1 MTGLVLIAAAYLLG
15 SIPSAFLLA
24 RYLRGIDIRDYGSGN
39 VGASNV
45 MEHVGLRTG
54 IALGVFDTLFK
65 GTMPVV
71 AANLMGQSPAV
82 QGAVAIAAIAGHNW
96 SAYLKMTGGRGIAI
110 GIGVLLGMGL
120 WIELAVGLLL
130 IGLMGRVVMKDTGI
144 WSLVSFL
151 ALPVASVVADAA
163 GVADRP
169 PEVVYMLGGMALLLV
184 VKRLTGNW
192 ERPSTDR
199 YGPARVLLHR
209 FLWDRD
215 VPRQESWTG
224 RMPQDG
230 PTDEGTAGDAAA
242 SSTTGGRR

>member
-1 MTGLVLIAAAYLLG
+1 MTGLALVAAAYLIG

-39 VGASNV
+39 VGASNI
-45 MEHVGLRTG
+45 MQHVGLRTG

-71 AANLMGQSPAV
+71 AANLMGQDTTV
-82 QGAVAIAAIAGHNW
+82 QAAVAVASIAGHNW
-96 SAYLKMTGGRGIAI
+96 SAYLRFTGGRGISI

-120 WIELAVGLLL
+120 WVELGVGLLL

-151 ALPVASVVADAA
+151 VLPLTAILI
-163 GVADRP
+163 GQP
-169 PEVVYMLGGMALLLV
+169 PEVVYMLGAMAVMLV
-184 VKRLTGNW
+184 IKRLVGNW
-192 ERPSTDR
+192 EWPSTDR

-215 VPRQESWTG
+215 VPKQEAWTD
-224 RMPQDG
+224 RMPDPG
-230 PTDEGTAGDAAA
+230 SDPAGEGIAGDAA
-242 SSTTGGRR
+242 SPSTTGDRR

>member
-1 MTGLVLIAAAYLLG
+1 MTGLALVAAAYLLG

-45 MEHVGLRTG
+45 MQHVGLRTG
-54 IALGVFDTLFK
+54 IALGFFDTLFK

-71 AANLMGQSPAV
+71 AANLLGQSLLVQAAV
-82 QGAVAIAAIAGHNW
+82 GIAAIAGHNW
-96 SAYLKMTGGRGIAI
+96 SAYLKMTGGRGVSI

-120 WIELAVGLLL
+120 WIELAVGLFL
-130 IGLMGRVVMKDTGI
+130 IGLMGRVVMKDTGL

-151 ALPVASVVADAA
+151 ALPVTAILA
-163 GVADRP
+163 GKP
-169 PEVVYMLGGMALLLV
+169 PEVVYMLGGMALMLV

-192 ERPSTDR
+192 EWPATDR

-224 RMPQDG
+224 RMPEPGQTDDG
-230 PTDEGTAGDAAA
+230 IAGDAAGPLG
-242 SSTTGGRR
+242 TGDRR

>member
-1 MTGLVLIAAAYLLG
+1 MTALALVAASYLVG

-45 MEHVGLRTG
+45 MQHIGLRTG
-54 IALGVFDTLFK
+54 IALGVFDTVLK
-65 GTMPVV
+65 GTMPVA
-71 AANLMGQSPAV
+71 AANLMGQSTAV
-82 QGAVAIAAIAGHNW
+82 QAAVAVAAIAGHNW
-96 SAYLKMTGGRGIAI
+96 SAYLKLTGGRGISI

-120 WIELAVGLLL
+120 WVELGVGLLL

-151 ALPVASVVADAA
+151 ALPVTAILI
-163 GVADRP
+163 GRP
-169 PEVVYMLGGMALLLV
+169 PEVAYMLGAMAVMLV
-184 VKRLTGNW
+184 IKRLAGNW
-192 ERPSTDR
+192 EWPSTDR

-215 VPRQESWTG
+215 VPKQEAWTD
-224 RMPQDG
+224 RMPDADG
-230 PTDEGTAGDAAA
+230 EPSDEGIAGDGGAA
-242 SSTTGGRR
+242 STTGDRR

>member
-1 MTGLVLIAAAYLLG
+1 MTGIVLVAAAYLLG

-24 RYLRGIDIRDYGSGN
+24 RYLRGIDIREYGSGN

-45 MEHVGLRTG
+45 MAHLGLRTG

-71 AANLMGQSPAV
+71 VANLLGQSLLV
-82 QGAVAIAAIAGHNW
+82 QAAVAIASIAGHNW
-96 SAYLKMTGGRGIAI
+96 SAYLKLTGGRGISI

-120 WIELAVGLLL
+120 WVELAAGLFL

-151 ALPVASVVADAA
+151 ALPVSAILL
-163 GVADRP
+163 GRP
-169 PEVVYMLGGMALLLV
+169 PEVVYMLGGMALMLV
-184 VKRLTGNW
+184 LKRLVGNW
-192 ERPSTDR
+192 EWPSTGR

-215 VPRQESWTG
+215 VPKQEAWTG
-224 RMPQDG
+224 RMPD
-230 PTDEGTAGDAAA
+230 PERERADEDIAGDAVTP
-242 SSTTGGRR
+242 SKTGGRR

>member
-1 MTGLVLIAAAYLLG
+1 MTGPVLIAAAYLIG
-15 SIPSAFLLA
+15 SIPSAFLVA

-96 SAYLKMTGGRGIAI
+96 SVYLKMTGGRGIAI

-120 WIELAVGLLL
+120 WVELAVGLLL
-130 IGLMGRVVMKDTGI
+130 IGLMGRVVMKDTGV

-151 ALPVASVVADAA
+151 ALPVAAIAL
-163 GVADRP
+163 DRP
-169 PEVVYMLGGMALLLV
+169 SEVVYMLGGMAVLLV

-224 RMPQDG
+224 RMPEPEQA
-230 PTDEGTAGDAAA
+230 DEGTAGDAAA
-242 SSTTGGRR
+242 PSTTGGRR

>member
-1 MTGLVLIAAAYLLG
+1 MTGVVLVAAAYLLG

-24 RYLRGIDIRDYGSGN
+24 RYLRGIDIREYGSGN

-45 MEHVGLRTG
+45 MAHLGLRTG

-65 GTMPVV
+65 GTMPVL
-71 AANLMGQSPAV
+71 AAHLLGQSLLV
-82 QGAVAIAAIAGHNW
+82 QAAVAIASIAGHNW
-96 SAYLKMTGGRGIAI
+96 SAYLKLTGGRGISI

-120 WIELAVGLLL
+120 WVELGIGLFL

-151 ALPVASVVADAA
+151 ALPVSAILL
-163 GVADRP
+163 GRP
-169 PEVVYMLGGMALLLV
+169 PEVVYMLGGMALMLV
-184 VKRLTGNW
+184 LKRLVGNW
-192 ERPSTDR
+192 EWPSTGR

-215 VPRQESWTG
+215 VPKQEAWTG
-224 RMPQDG
+224 RMPEPG
-230 PTDEGTAGDAAA
+230 SEEADEGTAGDAAA
-242 SSTTGGRR
+242 PFKTGGRR

>member
-1 MTGLVLIAAAYLLG
+1 MTGVVLVAAAYLLG

-24 RYLRGIDIRDYGSGN
+24 RYLRGIDIREYGSGN

-45 MEHVGLRTG
+45 MAHLGLRTG

-71 AANLMGQSPAV
+71 VANLLGQSLLV
-82 QGAVAIAAIAGHNW
+82 QAAVAIASIAGHNW
-96 SAYLKMTGGRGIAI
+96 SAYLKFTGGRGISI

-120 WIELAVGLLL
+120 WVELGIGLFL

-151 ALPVASVVADAA
+151 ALPVSAILL
-163 GVADRP
+163 GRP
-169 PEVVYMLGGMALLLV
+169 PEVVYMLGGMALMLV
-184 VKRLTGNW
+184 IKRLVGNW
-192 ERPSTDR
+192 EWPSTGR

-215 VPRQESWTG
+215 VPKQEAWTG
-224 RMPQDG
+224 RMPE
-230 PTDEGTAGDAAA
+230 P
-242 SSTTGGRR
+242 

>member
-1 MTGLVLIAAAYLLG
+1 MTGIVLVAAAYLLG

-24 RYLRGIDIRDYGSGN
+24 RYLRGIDIREYGSGN

-45 MEHVGLRTG
+45 MAHLGLRTG

-71 AANLMGQSPAV
+71 VANLLGQSLLV
-82 QGAVAIAAIAGHNW
+82 QAAVAIASIAGHNW
-96 SAYLKMTGGRGIAI
+96 SAYLKFTGGRGISI

-120 WIELAVGLLL
+120 WVELAAGLLL
-130 IGLMGRVVMKDTGI
+130 IGFMGRVVMKDTGI

-151 ALPVASVVADAA
+151 ALPVSAILL
-163 GVADRP
+163 GRP
-169 PEVVYMLGGMALLLV
+169 PEVVYMLGGMALMLV
-184 VKRLTGNW
+184 IKRLVGNW
-192 ERPSTDR
+192 EWPSTGR

-215 VPRQESWTG
+215 VPRQEAWTG
-224 RMPQDG
+224 RMPD
-230 PTDEGTAGDAAA
+230 PERERADEDIAGDAA
-242 SSTTGGRR
+242 SPFKTGGRR

>member
-1 MTGLVLIAAAYLLG
+1 MTGIVLVAAAYLLG

-24 RYLRGIDIRDYGSGN
+24 RYLRGIDIREYGSGN

-45 MEHVGLRTG
+45 MAHLGLRTG

-71 AANLMGQSPAV
+71 VANLLGQSLLV
-82 QGAVAIAAIAGHNW
+82 QAAVAIASIAGHNW
-96 SAYLKMTGGRGIAI
+96 SAYLKFTGGRGISI

-120 WIELAVGLLL
+120 WVELAAGLLL

-151 ALPVASVVADAA
+151 ALPFTAILV
-163 GVADRP
+163 GRP
-169 PEVVYMLGGMALLLV
+169 PEVVYMLGGMALMLV
-184 VKRLTGNW
+184 IKRLVGNW
-192 ERPSTDR
+192 EWPSTGR

-215 VPRQESWTG
+215 VPKQEAWTG
-224 RMPQDG
+224 RMPD
-230 PTDEGTAGDAAA
+230 PERERADEDIAGDAVTP
-242 SSTTGGRR
+242 SKTGGRR

>member
-1 MTGLVLIAAAYLLG
+1 MTGVVLVAAAYLLG

-24 RYLRGIDIRDYGSGN
+24 RYLRGIDIREYGSGN

-45 MEHVGLRTG
+45 MAHLGLRTG

-71 AANLMGQSPAV
+71 VANLLGQSLLV
-82 QGAVAIAAIAGHNW
+82 QAAVAIASIAGHNW
-96 SAYLKMTGGRGIAI
+96 SAYLKFTGGRGISI

-120 WIELAVGLLL
+120 WVELGIGLFL

-151 ALPVASVVADAA
+151 ALPVSAILL
-163 GVADRP
+163 GRP
-169 PEVVYMLGGMALLLV
+169 PEVVYMLGGMALMLV
-184 VKRLTGNW
+184 LKRLVGNW
-192 ERPSTDR
+192 EWPSTGR

-215 VPRQESWTG
+215 VPKQEAWTG
-224 RMPQDG
+224 RMPD
-230 PTDEGTAGDAAA
+230 PERERADEDIAGDAVTP
-242 SSTTGGRR
+242 SKTGGRR

>member
-1 MTGLVLIAAAYLLG
+1 MTGVVLVAAAYLLG

-24 RYLRGIDIRDYGSGN
+24 RYLRGIDIREYGSGN

-45 MEHVGLRTG
+45 MAHLGLRTG

-71 AANLMGQSPAV
+71 VANLLGQSLLV
-82 QGAVAIAAIAGHNW
+82 QAAVAIASIAGHNW
-96 SAYLKMTGGRGIAI
+96 SAYLKLTGGRGISI

-120 WIELAVGLLL
+120 WVELGIGLFL

-151 ALPVASVVADAA
+151 ALPVSAILV
-163 GVADRP
+163 GRP
-169 PEVVYMLGGMALLLV
+169 PEVVYMLGGMALMLV
-184 VKRLTGNW
+184 LKRLVGNW
-192 ERPSTDR
+192 EWPSTGR

-215 VPRQESWTG
+215 VPKQEAWTG
-224 RMPQDG
+224 RMPEPERANED
-230 PTDEGTAGDAAA
+230 TEGDAA
-242 SSTTGGRR
+242 SPSTTGGRR

>member
-1 MTGLVLIAAAYLLG
+1 MTGVVLVAGAYLLG

-24 RYLRGIDIRDYGSGN
+24 RYLRGIDIREYGSGN

-45 MEHVGLRTG
+45 MAHLGLRTG

-71 AANLMGQSPAV
+71 VANLLGQSLLV
-82 QGAVAIAAIAGHNW
+82 QAAVAIASIAGHNW
-96 SAYLKMTGGRGIAI
+96 SAYLKLTGGRGISI

-120 WIELAVGLLL
+120 WVELAAGLFL

-151 ALPVASVVADAA
+151 ALPFTAILV
-163 GVADRP
+163 GRP
-169 PEVVYMLGGMALLLV
+169 PEVVYMLGGMALMLV
-184 VKRLTGNW
+184 LKRLVGNW
-192 ERPSTDR
+192 EWPSTGR

-215 VPRQESWTG
+215 VPKQEAWTG
-224 RMPQDG
+224 RMPD
-230 PTDEGTAGDAAA
+230 PERERADEDIAGDAVTP
-242 SSTTGGRR
+242 SKTGGRR

>member
-1 MTGLVLIAAAYLLG
+1 MTGIVLVAAAYLLG

-24 RYLRGIDIRDYGSGN
+24 RYLRGIDIREYGSGN

-45 MEHVGLRTG
+45 MAHLGLRTG

-71 AANLMGQSPAV
+71 VANLLGQSLLV
-82 QGAVAIAAIAGHNW
+82 QAAVAIASIAGHNW
-96 SAYLKMTGGRGIAI
+96 SAYLKFTGGRGISI

-120 WIELAVGLLL
+120 WVELGIGLFL

-151 ALPVASVVADAA
+151 ALPVSAILL
-163 GVADRP
+163 GRP
-169 PEVVYMLGGMALLLV
+169 PEVVYMLGGMALMLV
-184 VKRLTGNW
+184 LKRLVGNW
-192 ERPSTDR
+192 EWPSTGR

-215 VPRQESWTG
+215 VPKQEAWTG
-224 RMPQDG
+224 RMPD
-230 PTDEGTAGDAAA
+230 PERERADEDIAGDAVTP
-242 SSTTGGRR
+242 SKTGGRR

>member
-1 MTGLVLIAAAYLLG
+1 MTAVVLVAAAYLLG

-71 AANLMGQSPAV
+71 AANLLGQSLAV
-82 QGAVAIAAIAGHNW
+82 QAAVGIASVAGHNW
-96 SAYLKMTGGRGIAI
+96 SAYLKLTGGRGISI
-110 GIGVLLGMGL
+110 CIGVLLGMGL

-144 WSLVSFL
+144 WSLVSFA
-151 ALPVASVVADAA
+151 ALPVAAILVGRD
-163 GVADRP
+163 
-169 PEVVYMLGGMALLLV
+169 PEVAYMLGGMALMLV
-184 VKRLTGNW
+184 LKRLTANW
-192 ERPSTDR
+192 ERPSTVR
-199 YGPARVLLHR
+199 YGPVRVLLHR

-215 VPRQESWTG
+215 VPRQEAWTG
-224 RMPQDG
+224 RMPQD
-230 PTDEGTAGDAAA
+230 E
-242 SSTTGGRR
+242 R

>member
-1 MTGLVLIAAAYLLG
+1 MTGIVLVAAAYLLG

-45 MEHVGLRTG
+45 MAHLGLRTG

-71 AANLMGQSPAV
+71 VANLLGQSLLV
-82 QGAVAIAAIAGHNW
+82 QAAVAIASIAGHNW
-96 SAYLKMTGGRGIAI
+96 SAYLKFTGGRGISI

-120 WIELAVGLLL
+120 WVELAAGLLL

-151 ALPVASVVADAA
+151 ALPFTAILV
-163 GVADRP
+163 GRP
-169 PEVVYMLGGMALLLV
+169 PEVVYMLGGMALMLV
-184 VKRLTGNW
+184 IKRLVGNW
-192 ERPSTDR
+192 EWPSTGR

-215 VPRQESWTG
+215 VPKQEAWTG
-224 RMPQDG
+224 RMPD
-230 PTDEGTAGDAAA
+230 PERERADEDIAGDAVTP
-242 SSTTGGRR
+242 SKTGGRR

>member
-1 MTGLVLIAAAYLLG
+1 MIAILLIAAAYLIG

-71 AANLMGQSPAV
+71 AANLLGQSLAV
-82 QGAVAIAAIAGHNW
+82 QAAVGIAAVAGHNW
-96 SAYLKMTGGRGIAI
+96 SAYLKLTGGRGISICI
-110 GIGVLLGMGL
+110 GALLGMGL
-120 WIELAVGLLL
+120 WIELGVGLLL

-144 WSLVSFL
+144 WSLVSFI
-151 ALPVASVVADAA
+151 ALPVAAILVGRD
-163 GVADRP
+163 
-169 PEVVYMLGGMALLLV
+169 PEVAYMLGGMALMLV
-184 VKRLTGNW
+184 LKRLTANW
-192 ERPSTDR
+192 ERPSTVR
-199 YGPARVLLHR
+199 YGLARVLLHR

-215 VPRQESWTG
+215 VPRQEAWTG

-230 PTDEGTAGDAAA
+230 
-242 SSTTGGRR
+242 R

>member
-1 MTGLVLIAAAYLLG
+1 MTGAVLVAAAYLLG

-45 MEHVGLRTG
+45 MAHLGLRTG

-71 AANLMGQSPAV
+71 VANLLGQSLLV
-82 QGAVAIAAIAGHNW
+82 QAAVAIASIAGHNW
-96 SAYLKMTGGRGIAI
+96 SAYLKFTGGRGISI

-120 WIELAVGLLL
+120 WVELAAGLFL

-151 ALPVASVVADAA
+151 ALPFTAILV
-163 GVADRP
+163 GRP
-169 PEVVYMLGGMALLLV
+169 PEVVYMLGGMALMLV
-184 VKRLTGNW
+184 IKRLVGNW
-192 ERPSTDR
+192 EWPSTGR

-215 VPRQESWTG
+215 VPKQEAWTG
-224 RMPQDG
+224 RMPD
-230 PTDEGTAGDAAA
+230 PERERADEDIAGDAVTP
-242 SSTTGGRR
+242 SKTGGRR

>member
-1 MTGLVLIAAAYLLG
+1 MTGIVLVAAAYLLG

-24 RYLRGIDIRDYGSGN
+24 RYLRGIDIREYGSGN

-45 MEHVGLRTG
+45 MAHLGLRTG

-71 AANLMGQSPAV
+71 VANLLGQSLLV
-82 QGAVAIAAIAGHNW
+82 QAAVAIASIAGHNW
-96 SAYLKMTGGRGIAI
+96 SAYLKFTGGRGISI

-120 WIELAVGLLL
+120 WVELGIGLFL

-151 ALPVASVVADAA
+151 ALPFTAILV
-163 GVADRP
+163 GRP
-169 PEVVYMLGGMALLLV
+169 PEVVYMLGGMALMLV
-184 VKRLTGNW
+184 LKRLVGNW
-192 ERPSTDR
+192 EWPSTGR

-215 VPRQESWTG
+215 VPKQEAWTG
-224 RMPQDG
+224 RMPEPERANED
-230 PTDEGTAGDAAA
+230 TEGDAA
-242 SSTTGGRR
+242 SPSKTGGRR

>member
-1 MTGLVLIAAAYLLG
+1 MTGLALVAAAYLVG

-24 RYLRGIDIRDYGSGN
+24 RYLRNIDIRDYGSGN

-54 IALGVFDTLFK
+54 IALGVFDTVLK
-65 GTMPVV
+65 GTAPVL
-71 AANLMGQSPAV
+71 AANLLGQSLAV
-82 QGAVAIAAIAGHNW
+82 QAAVAIAAIAGHNW
-96 SAYLKMTGGRGIAI
+96 SAYLKLTGGRGISI

-151 ALPVASVVADAA
+151 VLPVTAIFV
-163 GVADRP
+163 GKP
-169 PEVVYMLGGMALLLV
+169 PEVVYMLGGMAVLLV
-184 VKRLTGNW
+184 IKRLVGNW
-192 ERPSTDR
+192 EWPSHER
-199 YGPARVLLHR
+199 YGPARVLMHR

-215 VPRQESWTG
+215 VPKQEAWTG
-224 RMPQDG
+224 RMPEPEQAA
-230 PTDEGTAGDAAA
+230 PGTGD
-242 SSTTGGRR
+242 RR

>member
-1 MTGLVLIAAAYLLG
+1 MTGPVLIAAAYLLG
-15 SIPSAFLLA
+15 SIPSAFLVA

-110 GIGVLLGMGL
+110 CIGVLLGMGL
-120 WIELAVGLLL
+120 WIELGVGLFL

-151 ALPVASVVADAA
+151 ALPVAAIAL
-163 GVADRP
+163 DRP
-169 PEVVYMLGGMALLLV
+169 PEVVYMLGGMAVLLV

-199 YGPARVLLHR
+199 YGPARVLLYR

-224 RMPQDG
+224 RMPEPEQA
-230 PTDEGTAGDAAA
+230 DEGAAGDAAA
-242 SSTTGGRR
+242 PSTTGGRR

>member
-1 MTGLVLIAAAYLLG
+1 MTGAVLVAAAYLLG

-24 RYLRGIDIRDYGSGN
+24 RYLRGIDIREYGSGN

-45 MEHVGLRTG
+45 MAHLGLRTG

-71 AANLMGQSPAV
+71 VANLLGQSLLV
-82 QGAVAIAAIAGHNW
+82 QAAVAIASIAGHNW
-96 SAYLKMTGGRGIAI
+96 SAYLKLTGGRGISI

-120 WIELAVGLLL
+120 WVELAAGLLL

-151 ALPVASVVADAA
+151 ALPVSAILL
-163 GVADRP
+163 GRP
-169 PEVVYMLGGMALLLV
+169 PEVVYMLGGMALMLV
-184 VKRLTGNW
+184 IKRLVGNW
-192 ERPSTDR
+192 EWPSTGR

-215 VPRQESWTG
+215 VPRQEAWTG
-224 RMPQDG
+224 RMPEPERANED
-230 PTDEGTAGDAAA
+230 TEGDAA
-242 SSTTGGRR
+242 SPSTTGGRR

>member
-1 MTGLVLIAAAYLLG
+1 MTGVVLVAAAYLLG

-24 RYLRGIDIRDYGSGN
+24 RYLRGIDIREYGSGN

-45 MEHVGLRTG
+45 MAHLGLRTG

-71 AANLMGQSPAV
+71 VANLLGQSLLV
-82 QGAVAIAAIAGHNW
+82 QAAVAIASIAGHNW
-96 SAYLKMTGGRGIAI
+96 SAYLKFTGGRGISI

-120 WIELAVGLLL
+120 WVELGIGLFL

-151 ALPVASVVADAA
+151 ALPVSAILL
-163 GVADRP
+163 GRP
-169 PEVVYMLGGMALLLV
+169 PEVVYMLGGMALMLV
-184 VKRLTGNW
+184 LKRLVGNW
-192 ERPSTDR
+192 EWPSTGR

-215 VPRQESWTG
+215 VPKQEAWTG
-224 RMPQDG
+224 RMPD
-230 PTDEGTAGDAAA
+230 PERERADEDTEGDAA
-242 SSTTGGRR
+242 SPSTTGGRR

>member
-1 MTGLVLIAAAYLLG
+1 MTGVVLVAAAYLLG

-24 RYLRGIDIRDYGSGN
+24 RYLRGIDIREYGSGN

-45 MEHVGLRTG
+45 MAHLGLRTG

-71 AANLMGQSPAV
+71 VANLLGQSLLV
-82 QGAVAIAAIAGHNW
+82 QAAVAIASIAGHNW
-96 SAYLKMTGGRGIAI
+96 SAYLKLTGGRGISI

-120 WIELAVGLLL
+120 WVELAAGLFL

-151 ALPVASVVADAA
+151 ALPVSAILL
-163 GVADRP
+163 GRP
-169 PEVVYMLGGMALLLV
+169 PEVVYMLGGMALMLV
-184 VKRLTGNW
+184 LKRLVGNW
-192 ERPSTDR
+192 EWPSTGR

-215 VPRQESWTG
+215 VPKQEAWTG
-224 RMPQDG
+224 RMPD
-230 PTDEGTAGDAAA
+230 PERERADEDIAGDAVTP
-242 SSTTGGRR
+242 SKTGGRR

>member
-1 MTGLVLIAAAYLLG
+1 MTGAVLVAAAYLLG

-24 RYLRGIDIRDYGSGN
+24 RYLRGIDIREYGSGN

-45 MEHVGLRTG
+45 MAHLGLRTG

-71 AANLMGQSPAV
+71 VANLLGQSLLV
-82 QGAVAIAAIAGHNW
+82 QAAVAIASIAGHNW
-96 SAYLKMTGGRGIAI
+96 SAYLKFTGGRGISI

-120 WIELAVGLLL
+120 WVELGIGLFL

-151 ALPVASVVADAA
+151 ALPFTAILV
-163 GVADRP
+163 GRP
-169 PEVVYMLGGMALLLV
+169 PEVVYMLGGMALMLV
-184 VKRLTGNW
+184 LKRLVGNW
-192 ERPSTDR
+192 EWPSTGR

-215 VPRQESWTG
+215 VPKQEAWTG
-224 RMPQDG
+224 RMPD
-230 PTDEGTAGDAAA
+230 PERERADEDIAGDAVTP
-242 SSTTGGRR
+242 SKTGGRR